1 MKKLIVITIV
11 LLAVTFQLHAQNI
24 IVKGGLNIATMLE
37 QSDDYNWSEDLEYG
51 YSIGYNAGVF
61 AEFSVSEELSW
72 EVGLALNTKGFKIDS
87 EGDGGSLLLNYNL
100 LFVDLPI
107 KLKALYPI
115 STNLKAYVAGG
126 VSAGYAIGG
135 TIDMEMTLLGETM
148 TEKEDIKFG
157 DDPEEDDSKRLDY
170 GVIGGAGIM
179 YKAVF
184 IELNYYHGL
193 ANLSLETEDGYIQ
206 STRLIGIT
214 LGYKFGF

>member
-1 MKKLIVITIV
+1 MKKAIIISII
-11 LLAVTFQLHAQNI
+11 LLVSFFQLNAQNI

-37 QSDDYNWSEDLEYG
+37 QSDDYNWSEDLKYG
-51 YSIGYNAGVF
+51 YSLGYNAGVF
-61 AEFSVSEELSW
+61 AEFAVADDLSW
-72 EVGLALNTKGFKIDS
+72 EVGLALNTKGFKID
-87 EGDGGSLLLNYNL
+87 EEALVLKYNL

-107 KLKALYPI
+107 KLKATYPI

-135 TIDMEMTLLGETM
+135 NMDMEMTILGETIN
-148 TEKEDIKFG
+148 EKEDIKFG

-179 YKAVF
+179 YKAAFLEV
-184 IELNYYHGL
+184 NYYHGL
-193 ANLSLETEDGYIQ
+193 ANLSLETDNGYIQ

-214 LGYKFGF
+214 LGYRFGF